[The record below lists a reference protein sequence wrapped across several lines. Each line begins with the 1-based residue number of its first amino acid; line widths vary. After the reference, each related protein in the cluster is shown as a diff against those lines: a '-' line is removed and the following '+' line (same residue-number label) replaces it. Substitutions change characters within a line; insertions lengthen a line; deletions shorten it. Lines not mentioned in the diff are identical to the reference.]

1 MENREN
7 VVIFITTGT
16 DEEAHRI
23 ANMLLNQKKVA
34 CVNILPKV
42 RSLFWWQDKLDSAQ
56 ESLLIVKTRASLLSE
71 IVSMVREVHSYDV
84 PEVIALP
91 IIGGNPDYLYFRS
104 AGSISIECL
113 LQSRE
118 YNGACES
125 LTAP

>member
-7 VVIFITTGT
+7 VVIFITAGT

-23 ANMLLNQKKVA
+23 ANMLLNQRKVA

-56 ESLLIVKTRASLLSE
+56 ESLLIVKTRVSLLNE
-71 IVSMVREVHSYDV
+71 IVSLVREIHSYDV

-91 IIGGNPDYLYFRS
+91 IIGGNPDYLEWIGKEVR
-104 AGSISIECL
+104 
-113 LQSRE
+113 QSTE
-118 YNGACES
+118 G
-125 LTAP
+125 

>member
-23 ANMLLNQKKVA
+23 ANMLLNQRKVA

-56 ESLLIVKTRASLLSE
+56 ESLLIIKTKASLLDEVVMLVKE
-71 IVSMVREVHSYDV
+71 IHSYDV

-91 IIGGNPDYLYFRS
+91 IIGGNPDYLEWIGKEVR
-104 AGSISIECL
+104 
-113 LQSRE
+113 QSTE
-118 YNGACES
+118 G
-125 LTAP
+125 